1 MSESEQA
8 RQLARRLQSLKSRTN
23 RSYEALARRVGV
35 SSSTLHRYCRGEVVP
50 PSYDLVAR
58 FSSVCGASREEAEE
72 LLRYWLLAV
81 DGNRRPVTGWRP
93 AGVRR
98 SWLVLVVAAVGA
110 LGGVLW
116 GRARGHLGRQVTRTG
131 ALQL

>member
-1 MSESEQA
+1 MSESMQA
-8 RQLARRLQSLKSRTN
+8 RQLARRLQSLKTRTN

-58 FSSVCGASREEAEE
+58 FGAVCGASREEAED
-72 LLRYWLLAV
+72 LLRHWLLAV

-98 SWLVLVVAAVGA
+98 LWLVAVVVGA
-110 LGGVLW
+110 LGCVLW
-116 GRARGHLGRQVTRTG
+116 GRARGHVGR
-131 ALQL
+131 